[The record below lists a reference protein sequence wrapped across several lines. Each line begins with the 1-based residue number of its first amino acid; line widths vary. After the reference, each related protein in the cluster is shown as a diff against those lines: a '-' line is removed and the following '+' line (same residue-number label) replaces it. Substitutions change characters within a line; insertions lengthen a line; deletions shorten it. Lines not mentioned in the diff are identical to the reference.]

1 MHTENQQQSDGGRR
15 MGLPNLMFTPL
26 YVRPISSQLSSLSQP
41 AEIKRQWALAT
52 GLNFNLLK
60 EKYIISGHK
69 GK

>member
-1 MHTENQQQSDGGRR
+1 
-15 MGLPNLMFTPL
+15 MFTPL

-41 AEIKRQWALAT
+41 AEIKRLWALAT